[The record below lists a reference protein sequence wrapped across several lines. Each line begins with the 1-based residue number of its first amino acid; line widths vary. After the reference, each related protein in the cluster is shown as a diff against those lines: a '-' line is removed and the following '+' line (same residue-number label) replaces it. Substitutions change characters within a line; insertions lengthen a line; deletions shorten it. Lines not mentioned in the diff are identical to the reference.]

1 MRICACERVKSRFD
15 TLDRHGMRIY
25 AQNSSIR
32 ILSACVR
39 IFSCERV
46 NSRFWHAPPFA
57 RPFFSRRSRTSPRST
72 WTPPRPSSRRESV
85 RDSVAS
91 QQQPGCLGG
100 SAFGVLQTPSPARTR
115 ARICRLTAGW
125 TESEPDRWASA
136 ARGGSLAETQK
147 RRRPPWHCRHDAARR
162 GPSAQILHDR
172 AGAPLPRFRALPCAD
187 PPFSTKIRRLLV
199 GAGWRPAEREAQHP
213 HSSTLGSED

>member
-1 MRICACERVKSRFD
+1 MCAHFFVRARK
-15 TLDRHGMRIY
+15 
-25 AQNSSIR
+25 QSI
-32 ILSACVR
+32 SARSALC
-39 IFSCERV
+39 
-46 NSRFWHAPPFA
+46 AA
-57 RPFFSRRSRTSPRST
+57 LLLARRSRTSPRST
-72 WTPPRPSSRRESV
+72 WTPPRPSSRRASV
-85 RDSVAS
+85 RVSASS

-100 SAFGVLQTPSPARTR
+100 SVLRILQTPGAHARRR

-147 RRRPPWHCRHDAARR
+147 RRRPPWHRRHDAARR